1 MRYYLPTIR
10 SDKEGFTQLA
20 KLKDVLSHSFDD
32 ELIIDFSSCTFF
44 DANMAASLKA
54 VLAIVADSSK
64 KVAINGL
71 SQAIKNI
78 LRGCE
83 IIDYAVC
90 NILKNKVTKLPIRDF
105 FTTSQVIF

>member
-1 MRYYLPTIR
+1 VRYYLPTIR

-78 LRGCE
+78 LS
-83 IIDYAVC
+83 
-90 NILKNKVTKLPIRDF
+90 KNQFLIE
-105 FTTSQVIF
+105 